1 MLNPKLANKEKL
13 NLLRFITRTGMY
25 IQLVDENGITSFIS
39 GFESASNENCGFTM
53 LVRKR
58 LEEKMAVPYSADG
71 WNGQI
76 RRYAYKKHI
85 SWPTAFK
92 QIGLEVIAGEG
103 ELDDEMQEI
112 VRSRI
117 VSLINRISENGA
129 PGFDRGWIEEWISL
143 AAIKSEWF
151 KKLWT
156 GDELIAIRLIG
167 REIKND
173 KIFIDWK
180 PFRPTNKLL
189 GVKRKFDAAQG
200 KRQKAPRAA
209 NNDNQGLKI
218 T

>member
-1 MLNPKLANKEKL
+1 MLNTKLANRDKL
-13 NLLRFITRTGMY
+13 NLLRFITRTSMY
-25 IQLVDENGITSFIS
+25 VLFVDENGITSFIF

-53 LVRKR
+53 LIRKH
-58 LEEKMAVPYSADG
+58 LEEKLAVPYSTDG

-76 RRYAYKKHI
+76 KRYAYKKHV

-117 VSLINRISENGA
+117 ISLIERISENGD
-129 PGFDRGWIEEWISL
+129 PWFDRSWIEEWISL
-143 AAIKSEWF
+143 AATKSKWF

-156 GDELIAIRLIG
+156 VDELFAIRLIE
-167 REIKND
+167 REIKSN

-189 GVKRKFDAAQG
+189 EIKRKFDAAQG
-200 KRQKAPRAA
+200 KRQKAPSTTEE
-209 NNDNQGLKI
+209 NNQ
-218 T
+218 